1 MELVPFQGL
10 VQLNQTSMVPKNSG
24 VEQTAHSF
32 QSALKT
38 ALTNVNDA
46 QLASGAAT
54 QAMAQKKPIDLHE
67 VMITANKAS
76 VSLQAT
82 LEIRNKAVE
91 AYQEM
96 MRMQV

>member
-1 MELVPFQGL
+1 MELVPLQGAM
-10 VQLNQTSMVPKNSG
+10 QLSQNMQVPAKSG
-24 VEQTAHSF
+24 VEQTTNSF
-32 QSALKT
+32 QTALKT
-38 ALTNVNDA
+38 ALTNVNEA

-82 LEIRNKAVE
+82 LEVRNKAVE